1 MEMTIAMKIM
11 MRKGSISGNKE
22 VGLAW
27 ASLCSVSQVDLLFV
41 ES

>member
-1 MEMTIAMKIM
+1 MTTAMKM
-11 MRKGSISGNKE
+11 MTRKGSVSGNKE
-22 VGLAW
+22 VGLAR